1 MLFVALALRFS
12 AVVASHP
19 GFKVTLRAVILLL
32 FGRALEGVRSVRQ
45 SKPGRGFVLGRTA
58 LRNHLG
64 MRISSISMLA
74 SNDLQSCAC
83 CIWLDGGS
91 GSSWLDAEVV
101 TKPSECEI
109 NRSAIGRQDVEM
121 MTLFCTVSVS

>member
-1 MLFVALALRFS
+1 MFML
-12 AVVASHP
+12 
-19 GFKVTLRAVILLL
+19 T
-32 FGRALEGVRSVRQ
+32 
-45 SKPGRGFVLGRTA
+45 
-58 LRNHLG
+58 
-64 MRISSISMLA
+64 

-83 CIWLDGGS
+83 CIWLGGGS

-109 NRSAIGRQDVEM
+109 NRSVIGRRDVEM

>member
-1 MLFVALALRFS
+1 MFML
-12 AVVASHP
+12 
-19 GFKVTLRAVILLL
+19 T
-32 FGRALEGVRSVRQ
+32 
-45 SKPGRGFVLGRTA
+45 
-58 LRNHLG
+58 
-64 MRISSISMLA
+64 

-83 CIWLDGGS
+83 CIWLGGGS

-109 NRSAIGRQDVEM
+109 NRSAIGRRDVEM